1 MSITAANAVSA
12 DADLPEVRRIGS
24 EDLRWALAEGW
35 RDFTAKRGD
44 LIFAGLLY
52 PVICFAAALV
62 TFNAPLL
69 PLFFPL
75 VAGVSIAG
83 PAVASGF
90 YELARR
96 REEGEDQS
104 WRHFFDPLRGRS
116 RTPLLTLTI
125 GLLALFAGWL
135 IVAYAIYGATF
146 GAQTAYGAS
155 FGAQASERIADFAS
169 RMFSTRE
176 GWEMIV
182 FGNLAGA
189 LFAVATLLCSIVAF
203 PMVVDK
209 PVDAGVALRTSWKA
223 VRANPGATFGWGVR
237 VALLLALGTL
247 PFAIGLA
254 VVLPWLGYATWH
266 LYTRL
271 VVR

>member
-1 MSITAANAVSA
+1 MSSLAAQATSV
-12 DADLPEVRRIGS
+12 DADLPEVRRIS
-24 EDLRWALAEGW
+24 NEDLRWALAEGW
-35 RDFTAKRGD
+35 KDFIAKRGD

-52 PVICFAAALV
+52 PVIFLVAALV

-75 VAGVSIAG
+75 VAGISIAG
-83 PAVASGF
+83 PALAAGF

-96 REEGEDQS
+96 REEGSDAS
-104 WRHFFDPLRGRS
+104 WWHFFDPLRGRS
-116 RTPLLTLTI
+116 RTALLTLTV

-146 GAQTAYGAS
+146 GAQTAYDAS
-155 FGAQASERIADFAS
+155 FGSQMGANFVEFGSQL
-169 RMFSTRE
+169 FSTRE
-176 GWEMIV
+176 GWSLIV
-182 FGNLAGA
+182 VGNLAGGV
-189 LFAVATLLCSIVAF
+189 FAVVTLVCAVVAF

-223 VRANPGATFGWGVR
+223 VRRNPREVAGWGVR
-237 VALLLALGTL
+237 VALLLLIGL
-247 PFAIGLA
+247 IPLAIGLA

>member
-1 MSITAANAVSA
+1 MSAIVAEATST

-24 EDLRWALAEGW
+24 DDLRWALAEGW
-35 RDFTAKRGD
+35 KDFTAKRGD

-52 PVICFAAALV
+52 PVICFLAAIV

-75 VAGVSIAG
+75 VAGISIAG

-96 REEGEDQS
+96 REEGADES
-104 WRHFFDPLRGRS
+104 WWHFFDPLRGRS
-116 RTPLLTLTI
+116 RTPLLTLTV

-155 FGAQASERIADFAS
+155 FETQAGARIADFANQL
-169 RMFSTRE
+169 FTTRE
-176 GWEMIV
+176 GWALIV
-182 FGNLAGA
+182 FGNLAGG
-189 LFAVATLLCSIVAF
+189 LFAVVTLVCAVVAF
-203 PMVVDK
+203 PMVVDQ
-209 PVDAGVALRTSWKA
+209 PVDAGVAVRTSWKA
-223 VRANPGATFGWGVR
+223 VRENPREMFGWGVR
-237 VALLLALGTL
+237 VALLLLVGL
-247 PFAIGLA
+247 IPFAIGLA